1 MFYSFDVLDVLVGE
15 PERVGA
21 EPFHGEALELLD
33 AEVGV
38 LLEEC
43 DALPHTFHAVL
54 RELLL
59 GRRDG
64 LKHVLHVGVEEHCA
78 VNNAPAGF
86 VVVGIAR
93 DLPTADEHI
102 VILRGGSV
110 QAECLEHFANHLH
123 VLAER
128 SLHLVGACDVAH
140 HDVALVSIYAAATAF
155 AAVELDAVLAAVGYV
170 HLVLDDLMPAKDDC
184 RLHLPEEKQVAAV
197 VQGMGRILLHR
208 QIEAEASRFVCWQ
221 DQMSH

>member
-1 MFYSFDVLDVLVGE
+1 MFYSFDVPDVLVGE

-38 LLEEC
+38 LLEER
-43 DALPHTFHAVL
+43 DALPHAFHAVL
-54 RELLL
+54 RELLP

-64 LKHVLHVGVEEHCA
+64 LEHVLHVGVEEHCA
-78 VNNAPAGF
+78 VNDTPPGF

-93 DLPTADEHI
+93 DLTTADEHI
-102 VILRGGSV
+102 VVLCGGSV

-128 SLHLVGACDVAH
+128 CLHLVGACDVAH
-140 HDVALVSIYAAATAF
+140 HDVAL
-155 AAVELDAVLAAVGYV
+155 
-170 HLVLDDLMPAKDDC
+170 C
-184 RLHLPEEKQVAAV
+184 RAR
-197 VQGMGRILLHR
+197 G
-208 QIEAEASRFVCWQ
+208 SRVC
-221 DQMSH
+221 SPRSR